1 MTTRATRSPRRRT
14 VVALAVI
21 LVIIGAFV
29 VRLVDIQVVNAA
41 SHVEE
46 SMDTGQ
52 LGDSRP
58 IAGTRGPIL
67 DANGTVLAQSTL
79 VYDAAL
85 DPLTIRVLEEDEE
98 NPPKTPWN
106 EASDKIGAV
115 LGMTGDQVRALV
127 DDALAENDESR
138 WTQLKKGLNTEQFL
152 ALREL
157 RLPYLSMPARD
168 VRTYPNGA
176 VAGNILGFMGD
187 ADEER
192 PDGVPLEGMELMQD
206 QCLRPTAG
214 VESFLTGADGVVIP
228 GSHKEKPAVNGGS
241 LTLTINSELQW
252 YLQQMIAE
260 ETARQ
265 GALNGSV
272 LVVEV
277 KTGKIR
283 AAAEYPTVDPND
295 VSASDEGDR
304 GARIFRRTF
313 EPGSTFKVVTAAAV
327 MEGAG
332 ANAGT
337 RVTASS
343 REEFP
348 NGAVVNDAFPHPTY
362 DYTLAGALIDS
373 SNVALSKFGDM
384 VSPQVR
390 YDYLK
395 KFGVGEKT
403 AIDFQGEEPGMLHPV
418 EDWDNQSH
426 YTTTFGQFYTVTAPQ
441 VASAYQAIANGGV
454 KIPLSLVES
463 CTTAD
468 GEVAKIDAGK
478 PERII
483 AESTASELSRMIEN
497 VAVQGGLAEDIVVPG
512 YRIAAKTGT
521 AEVPDG
527 NGGYKPGIYFTSMVG
542 YAPAD
547 DPEYVVI
554 VTLDEPT
561 RVTSSAATASAFQK
575 AMTQVLKTYRVLP
588 SSVPMDELLP
598 KY

>member
-1 MTTRATRSPRRRT
+1 MTTRSTRSPRRRT

-21 LVIIGAFV
+21 LVVIGAFV

-41 SHVEE
+41 SHIEE
-46 SMDTGQ
+46 SMETGQ
-52 LGDSRP
+52 LGNSRP

-85 DPLTIRVLEEDEE
+85 DPLTIRVLEEDED
-98 NPPKTPWN
+98 NPPKVPWS
-106 EASDKIGAV
+106 EASDKIAAIV
-115 LGMTGDQVRALV
+115 GMTGDEVRTLV
-127 DDALAENDESR
+127 DDARAENEDSQ
-138 WTQLKKGLNTEQFL
+138 WVQLKKGLNTQQFL

-157 RLPYLSMPARD
+157 DLPYLSTPARGL
-168 VRTYPNGA
+168 RTYPNGA
-176 VAGNILGFMGD
+176 VAGNIVGFVGTD
-187 ADEER
+187 DSER
-192 PDGVPLEGMELMQD
+192 SDGTPLEGIELMAD
-206 QCLRPTAG
+206 ECLRPQDG
-214 VESFLTGADGVVIP
+214 VESFLRGADGVMIP
-228 GSHKEKPAVNGGS
+228 GSHKEKPAVDGGA
-241 LTLTINSELQW
+241 LTLTINSELNW

-265 GALNGSV
+265 GAKTGSV
-272 LVVEV
+272 FVVEV

-283 AAAEYPTVDPND
+283 AAAEYPSVDPND
-295 VSASDEGDR
+295 VSASAEEDR
-304 GARIFRRTF
+304 GARIFRTTF

-343 REEFP
+343 HETFP
-348 NGAVVNDAFPHPTY
+348 NGAEVNDAFPHPTY

-384 VSPQVR
+384 VTPQLR
-390 YDYLK
+390 HDYLA
-395 KFGVGEKT
+395 KFGVGTET
-403 AIDFQGEEPGMLHPV
+403 AVGFPGEASGLLHPV

-426 YTTTFGQFYTVTAPQ
+426 YTTTFGQYYTVTAPQ

-454 KIPLSLVES
+454 RIPLTLVES
-463 CTTAD
+463 CTKAD
-468 GEVAKIDAGK
+468 GEVVEAATPKQ
-478 PERII
+478 ERLI
-483 AESTASELSRMIEN
+483 AENTAAELSRMIEN
-497 VAVQGGLAEDIVVPG
+497 VAVQGGLAEDIAVPG
-512 YRIAAKTGT
+512 YRIAGKTGT
-521 AEVPDG
+521 AEKPGEDG
-527 NGGYKPGIYFTSMVG
+527 RYKAGIYFTSLVG
-542 YAPAD
+542 YAPVD
-547 DPEYVVI
+547 NPEYVVI